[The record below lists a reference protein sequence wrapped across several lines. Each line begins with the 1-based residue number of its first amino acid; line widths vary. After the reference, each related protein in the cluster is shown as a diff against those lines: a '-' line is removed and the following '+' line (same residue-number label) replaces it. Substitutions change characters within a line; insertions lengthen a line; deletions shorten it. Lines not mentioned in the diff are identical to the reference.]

1 MNLTALNERY
11 NAIITEFG
19 LDGAPKVAGMLPKDI
34 EAALAGDEKQS
45 EKLQSFLD
53 SRAYAYSTYPE
64 EYGELLLRLERL
76 IVETGSA
83 GSAAKLIGE
92 SGSTVSDIRKCKYRG
107 NVPKFFE
114 SLKSYFKT
122 KEEKKK
128 EYRGVKYV
136 PTSISEMVFHTIRN
150 CHVMG
155 DCEIIVGDSGIGKT
169 RAVNQYASMY
179 PSDTIVV
186 TASSGNGNA
195 LSMLNEIGAQ
205 LGIPE
210 MRRID
215 KLEKAVI
222 SRLHDG
228 MLIIIDEAQHLRFRA
243 ADELRQIADH
253 FTDNDETVGVCFVGN
268 PAFMKMFSDAKLD
281 LTGQIWNRSNLRP
294 YLRSSDITLDDIKLM
309 FPELV
314 KANKKPE
321 LVFLHEIS
329 KVNGEG
335 IRRAVKF
342 YKSAY
347 GDTNGNVDLEALAK
361 VAQFGRAKL
370 NNVSGIIK
378 RLREEVA

>member
-1 MNLTALNERY
+1 MNECLNERY
-11 NAIITEFG
+11 NALITEFG
-19 LDGAPKVAGMLPKDI
+19 ADGAPKVAGMLPKDI
-34 EAALAGDEKQS
+34 EAAFAGDEKLS
-45 EKLQSFLD
+45 EKLKSFLD
-53 SRAYAYSTYPE
+53 CRDHAYETYSE
-64 EYGELLLRLERL
+64 EYGKLLMRLERL

-83 GSAAKLIGE
+83 SSAAKLIGE

-128 EYRGVKYV
+128 EYEGVKYV
-136 PTSISEMVFHTIRN
+136 PTSISETVFYTIRN

-155 DCEIIVGDSGIGKT
+155 DCEIVVGDSGIGKT
-169 RAVNQYASMY
+169 RAVRQYASVY
-179 PSDTIVV
+179 PSDTITV
-186 TASSGNGNA
+186 TATGANGNA
-195 LSMLNEIGAQ
+195 LSILNEIGSQ

-210 MRRID
+210 MRRTD
-215 KLEKAVI
+215 KLEKAII

-228 MLIIIDEAQHLRFRA
+228 MIIIIDEAQHLRFRA
-243 ADELRQIADH
+243 VDELRQIADH

-268 PAFMKMFSDAKLD
+268 PAFMKMFSDTKLD

-294 YLRSSDITLDDIKLM
+294 YLRSLDITIDDIKLM

-314 KANKKPE
+314 KSDKKPE

-347 GDTNGNVDLEALAK
+347 GETDGNVTLEALAK
-361 VAQFGRAKL
+361 VAQYGRAKL
-370 NNVSGIIK
+370 NNVAGIIK

>member
-1 MNLTALNERY
+1 MNEILKERY
-11 NAIITEFG
+11 NALITEFG
-19 LDGAPKVAGMLPKDI
+19 ADGAPKVAGMLPKDI
-34 EAALAGDEKQS
+34 EAAFAGDEKLS
-45 EKLQSFLD
+45 EKLKSFLD
-53 SRAYAYSTYPE
+53 CRDHAYETYSE
-64 EYGELLLRLERL
+64 EYGKLLMRLERL

-83 GSAAKLIGE
+83 SSAAKLIGE

-107 NVPKFFE
+107 NVPKFFG
-114 SLKSYFKT
+114 SLASYFKT

-128 EYRGVKYV
+128 EYKGVKYV
-136 PTSISEMVFHTIRN
+136 PTSISETVFYTIRN

-169 RAVNQYASMY
+169 RAVRKYADTY

-186 TASSGNGNA
+186 TASSGTGNA
-195 LSMLNEIGAQ
+195 LSLLNEIGAQ

-228 MLIIIDEAQHLRFRA
+228 MLIIVDEAQHLRFRA

-253 FTDNDETVGVCFVGN
+253 FTDNGETVGVCFVAN

-281 LTGQIWNRSNLRP
+281 LTGQIWNRSHLRP
-294 YLRSSDITLDDIKLM
+294 NLRSSDIKLDDIKLL
-309 FPELV
+309 FPKLVDEHKNAELI
-314 KANKKPE
+314 
-321 LVFLHEIS
+321 FLHEIA

-335 IRRAVKF
+335 IRRAVNF
-342 YKSAY
+342 YKLEYANT
-347 GDTNGNVDLEALAK
+347 DGNVTLEGLAALA
-361 VAQFGRAKL
+361 QNGGAKISSNIL
-370 NNVSGIIK
+370 K
-378 RLREEVA
+378 RLKEEAA